1 MPTTNGNQSSLR
13 ADALRRLETELNDM
27 VKKGYINIS
36 PVHHFKL
43 DEDGVPKVAP
53 NPVPQVSSERL
64 SLTTWKLSH
73 HTKSSGRPLGSVMM
87 KLWKTTPDN
96 LAPRIGRIVGPCDKT
111 RNSTGTASDELKKL
125 SGQHLG
131 LFALVSVIHRCYDR
145 ALNSNSLR
153 QTDVQGVRDVQC
165 LRVLIKAVSHAN
177 PKDNLDAEVFLSLKN
192 RLDDIANGCRDGS
205 PAY

>member
-1 MPTTNGNQSSLR
+1 MYCGLSKFTHQDFYSSTLKTISLHASAVLLAHATKQETPQAPHPTN
-13 ADALRRLETELNDM
+13 
-27 VKKGYINIS
+27 
-36 PVHHFKL
+36 
-43 DEDGVPKVAP
+43 
-53 NPVPQVSSERL
+53 
-64 SLTTWKLSH
+64 
-73 HTKSSGRPLGSVMM
+73 
-87 KLWKTTPDN
+87 
-96 LAPRIGRIVGPCDKT
+96 
-111 RNSTGTASDELKKL
+111 LKKL